1 MFTITLIGRPN
12 VGKSTLFNRLAGKKL
27 AIVHDEPGVTRD
39 RRMAEGALADLT
51 FSLID
56 TPGIETEHMPKK
68 TDALLKSMWAQTEKA
83 IEEADLLL
91 FVLDSREGITHLDK
105 GFARHIRKQ
114 DKPCVLVLN
123 KAESAPTADVLSE
136 IEKIGFSTPVPL
148 SAEHGQGLHLL
159 YEVLQPHYDA
169 YKEKESPSEDIEE
182 NPEKPINLAIVGRPN
197 AGKSTLINQIIEE
210 ERFLTGPTAG
220 LTRDTQSVSFH
231 QNGQSYL
238 LFDTAG
244 LRKKAKVV
252 HDLEKIMA
260 KEAKRAIQYAEVVCL
275 VLDATMPL
283 EKQDLTIAH
292 HIIEEGR
299 ILVIVLNKIDLV
311 EDLNATLKE
320 MRLRLGEEL
329 PQVVGLPFVHVSAL
343 SGRNVE
349 KVFDAVGAAY
359 TTWNQRITTGKL
371 NQWLDAVQHHHPPPL
386 SKGRRV
392 KIRYMTQIKSRPPTF
407 ALFISQPK
415 ALPESYLRYLK
426 NRLAKDF
433 SLSGVP
439 LRLLPRGGKNP
450 YAPK

>member
-1 MFTITLIGRPN
+1 M
-12 VGKSTLFNRLAGKKL
+12 
-27 AIVHDEPGVTRD
+27 
-39 RRMAEGALADLT
+39 
-51 FSLID
+51 
-56 TPGIETEHMPKK
+56 
-68 TDALLKSMWAQTEKA
+68 
-83 IEEADLLL
+83 
-91 FVLDSREGITHLDK
+91 
-105 GFARHIRKQ
+105 
-114 DKPCVLVLN
+114 
-123 KAESAPTADVLSE
+123 
-136 IEKIGFSTPVPL
+136 
-148 SAEHGQGLHLL
+148 HLL
-159 YEVLQPHYDA
+159 YESLQPHHDA
-169 YKEKESPSEDIEE
+169 HKEREGDIEE
-182 NPEKPINLAIVGRPN
+182 KIEEDEEKPINLAIVGRPN

-220 LTRDTQSVSFH
+220 LTRDTQSVLFH
-231 QNGQSYL
+231 KNTHTYR

-252 HDLEKIMA
+252 HELEKIMA

-299 ILVIVLNKIDLV
+299 ILIIVLNKIDLV

-329 PQVVGLPFVHVSAL
+329 PQVVGVPLVHVSAL

-349 KVFDAVGAAY
+349 KVFEAVGAAY

-386 SKGRRV
+386 SKGRRI

-407 ALFISQPK
+407 ALFVSQPK